1 MNKTYDNFDNPNTPW
16 NTDIHMKKGFCTNP
30 NYVLTLKRQLIS
42 CDYFS
47 LMLTDD
53 TVSDFTDCRAHE
65 TNDSIEILT
74 KDNTMVVYYRHVI
87 KGYTYKLK
95 TYIPHT
101 DC

>member
-1 MNKTYDNFDNPNTPW
+1 MMHKTFENFDNPNAPW
-16 NTDIHMKKGFCTNP
+16 NTGTNP
-30 NYVLTLKRQLIS
+30 NCGLTIKRQLIS
-42 CDYFS
+42 CEYFS

-53 TVSDFTDCRAHE
+53 TVSDFTDCRVHE

-95 TYIPHT
+95 TYTPRT
-101 DC
+101 NS

>member
-1 MNKTYDNFDNPNTPW
+1 MKRTYDNFDNPNAPW
-16 NTDIHMKKGFCTNP
+16 NVNINTPLG
-30 NYVLTLKRQLIS
+30 LTIKRQLIS

-53 TVSDFTDCRAHE
+53 TVSDFTDCRVHE

-74 KDNTMVVYYRHVI
+74 KDNAMVVYYHHVI

-95 TYIPHT
+95 TYTPHT